1 MDFIVKLLISK
12 EPITRVEYD
21 SILVIIKRLTCYKI
35 FILYIKASIAEDL
48 AYIVNRSVIAIYR
61 MPKE

>member
-12 EPITRVEYD
+12 EPMTGVEYD
-21 SILVIIKRLTCYKI
+21 SILVIIKRLTRYRM
-35 FILYIKASIAEDL
+35 FIPYIEASTAEDL
-48 AYIVNRSVIAIYR
+48 AYAVSKYVIAIYR